1 MQLMDSRVEHI
12 IVEVTPEMQQRVIEL
27 NKQAMK
33 DSLMLRR
40 RWQQCGDLQGECMSE
55 ATRVDNISRY
65 GTDDFGMEGSPK
77 TKKKG
82 SR

>member
-65 GTDDFGMEGSPK
+65 GTDDFYKEGSPK
-77 TKKKG
+77 TKRKVY
-82 SR
+82 

>member
-1 MQLMDSRVEHI
+1 MQLMDRRVEHI

-27 NKQAMK
+27 NKQAMR

>member
-12 IVEVTPEMQQRVIEL
+12 IVEVTPEMRKRIREL
-27 NKQAMK
+27 NEQAMQ

-55 ATRVDNISRY
+55 ATRVDNISCY

-77 TKKKG
+77 TKRKVY
-82 SR
+82 

>member
-1 MQLMDSRVEHI
+1 MQLMDRRVEQI
-12 IVEVTPEMQQRVIEL
+12 IVEVTPEMRKRIREL
-27 NKQAMK
+27 NEQAMQ

-55 ATRVDNISRY
+55 ATKVDNISRY

-77 TKKKG
+77 TKRKVY
-82 SR
+82 